1 VTLFKSVGIAIED
14 VSVARSVYETALQ
27 KGAGKEISF

>member
-14 VSVARSVYETALQ
+14 LAVAAKVYAAARAAGLGRSIEW
-27 KGAGKEISF
+27 